1 MTARLISK
9 LFLHQE
15 DEPVDLKNLKGP
27 GKGFVAQRFYLVGKL
42 NSAHAVQFNSF
53 RSIVR
58 AMWRLS
64 VPVEVQQCG
73 DCFFFTF
80 NNQRDLGRVKK
91 GEAEEG
97 TGALLGPVAAPAAL
111 PMVFRANTH
120 AALVVPN
127 LPTLFREKRL
137 VQIREVALYPSPA
150 KVTGVI
156 REREEE
162 EAKSGKRLKLSLAM
176 VPLDLNLE
184 DLGFSMAVS
193 GVLGIKKT
201 GKSPKKRGRPRG
213 NKNKK
218 QLFTGESSSSMDDSV
233 IHDPLSNE
241 ETGGE

>member
-1 MTARLISK
+1 MIL
-9 LFLHQE
+9 
-15 DEPVDLKNLKGP
+15 
-27 GKGFVAQRFYLVGKL
+27 L
-42 NSAHAVQFNSF
+42 NDYDDFSD
-53 RSIVR
+53 IVV
-58 AMWRLS
+58 
-64 VPVEVQQCG
+64 VPLDFFWIWVEVCDSPATLTTEATLRRHSPLRPLSGCG
-73 DCFFFTF
+73 LPCP
-80 NNQRDLGRVKK
+80 NAQ
-91 GEAEEG
+91 EAEEG

-111 PMVFRANTH
+111 PIVFRANTH

-127 LPTLFREKRL
+127 FPTLFREKRL

-162 EAKSGKRLKLSLAM
+162 EAKNGKRLKLSLAM

-184 DLGFSMAVS
+184 DLGFSMAMS

-218 QLFTGESSSSMDDSV
+218 QLLTGESSSSMEDSV